1 MFKSI
6 ANIVKAIQWSQL
18 FDDPQ
23 LFNDQLEVWTSIIEM
38 STVIPPSLMVLF
50 ISSLS
55 YTHGLV
61 IAVQWKRIEL
71 KRFATSGSGMC
82 AWTVMSSLN
91 ELNHHPHSSALQTHQ
106 LTNLSLKVI
115 KIRSDMKIECRLQNI
130 LEPSVINWYY
140 WVVCFER
147 HLLPL
152 AALDL
157 SDAKHWLKSN
167 LEDEISIH
175 PY

>member
-1 MFKSI
+1 MEK
-6 ANIVKAIQWSQL
+6 
-18 FDDPQ
+18 
-23 LFNDQLEVWTSIIEM
+23 

-50 ISSLS
+50 ILSLS

-61 IAVQWKRIEL
+61 IAVQWKRIKL
-71 KRFATSGSGMC
+71 KRFATSGGGMC

-91 ELNHHPHSSALQTHQ
+91 ELNHHHHSSALQTHQ

-115 KIRSDMKIECRLQNI
+115 KIQSDMKIECWLQHI
-130 LEPSVINWYY
+130 LKPSVTNWIY

-175 PY
+175 PYYGQVSRHM